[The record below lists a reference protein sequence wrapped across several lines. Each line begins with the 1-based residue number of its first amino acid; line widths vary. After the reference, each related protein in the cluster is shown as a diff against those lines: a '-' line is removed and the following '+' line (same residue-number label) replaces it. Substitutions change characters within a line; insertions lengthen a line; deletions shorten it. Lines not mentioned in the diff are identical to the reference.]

1 MTAVSVIDHDSELA
15 SLRERVAAA
24 ERYTAQTLVRATR
37 LAQVISVLGHETDLD
52 TTVDRAAV
60 EVAELFSVDMVV
72 LMLGPDDALTVEGH
86 WGLRDADLPTGSFA
100 FPAGA
105 GLTAADPVSVGPADE
120 VDLPDWL
127 APYSPRHVSCA
138 KLMVGEGSHG
148 MMLLV
153 RRADEPFEHSDQ
165 KELRAVAYRIA
176 LAIENGLLHRRMR
189 SQLEKLHRLQELTSE
204 LTGTLDLETIGARV
218 AGMLV
223 DEVPVAR
230 CAMSVER
237 GGELVLLSSAG
248 AAWSTGAVERFPLE
262 ASGKTVG
269 SVAITNPP
277 PVGSDDREL
286 LLHILGLTAL
296 ALDKA
301 LLYETSQELAR
312 RDSLTGLL
320 GHRVFQE
327 QLEQR
332 LSLRTPFSVVLID
345 IDDFKQI
352 NDLHGHNVGDDAL
365 RQVADALRESLRDGD
380 TVFRIGGEE
389 FCAVLPG
396 LEDVDAYSVAE
407 RLRDA
412 VRKTVSVLPVT
423 VSLGISTFPA
433 HADERDALLAQA
445 DAALYAS
452 KRGGKNRTTI
462 AGGDESTGV
471 TAGRDAGLDVLHR
484 KDPET
489 VAHSVQVCIL
499 AVEIGRRLGI
509 EECRLTDLRSAAKLH
524 DVGKVGVPDAI
535 LNKPGPL
542 TDEEFRDRQDAPA
555 RRRRDPQRMGARQA
569 RRCSSASTTRTSTA
583 AAIPTASPATTSPSR
598 AASSAWPTRSSR

>member
-1 MTAVSVIDHDSELA
+1 
-15 SLRERVAAA
+15 
-24 ERYTAQTLVRATR
+24 
-37 LAQVISVLGHETDLD
+37 VISVLGHETDLD

-60 EVAELFSVDMVV
+60 EVAELFSVDMVL
-72 LMLGPDDALTVEGH
+72 LMLGSDDALTVEGH
-86 WGLRDADLPTGSFA
+86 WGVREADIPAEPFA

-105 GLTAADPVSVGPADE
+105 CLTAADPVSVGPADE
-120 VDLPDWL
+120 FELPAWL
-127 APYSPRHVSCA
+127 DAYAPRHVSCA

-148 MMLLV
+148 LMLLV

-204 LTGTLDLETIGARV
+204 LTGTLELETIGARV
-218 AGMLV
+218 AAMLV

-230 CAMSVER
+230 CTMSVDR
-237 GGELVLLSSAG
+237 GGELVRLSSAG
-248 AAWSTGAVERFPLE
+248 AAYSTGAVERFPLE

-269 SVAITNPP
+269 SVAVTGAP
-277 PVGSDDREL
+277 PVGSDAREL

-332 LSLRTPFSVVLID
+332 LSHRTPFSVVLID

-352 NDLHGHNVGDDAL
+352 NDLHGHNIGDDAL
-365 RQVADALRESLRDGD
+365 RQVADALRDSLRDGD

-396 LEDVDAYSVAE
+396 LEAADAYAVAE
-407 RLRDA
+407 RLREA
-412 VRKTVSVLPVT
+412 VHNSVSVLPVT
-423 VSLGISTFPA
+423 VSLGLSTFPE
-433 HADERDALLAQA
+433 HADERDTLLAHA

-452 KRGGKNRTTI
+452 KRSGKNRTTI
-462 AGGDESTGV
+462 AGGTSPEGV
-471 TAGRDAGLDVLHR
+471 TLNRDQGLDILHR
-484 KDPET
+484 KDPDT
-489 VAHSVQVCIL
+489 VSHSVQVCIL
-499 AVEIGRRLGI
+499 AVEIARRLGVP
-509 EECRLTDLRSAAKLH
+509 EERLSDLRTAAKLH
-524 DVGKVGVPDAI
+524 DIGKVGVPDSI

-542 TDEEFRDRQDAPA
+542 TTDEFRIIQTHPIVGAEILSAWGLECAALFVRQHHENVDGSGYPDALAGDDIAVESRIIRVADSFVAMTLDRPY
-555 RRRRDPQRMGARQA
+555 
-569 RRCSSASTTRTSTA
+569 
-583 AAIPTASPATTSPSR
+583 R
-598 AASSAWPTRSSR
+598 AAMARDEAIEELERCAGTQFDSAVVRALIDV